1 MRTLAVILVI
11 ALGLGVAS
19 ARGMRSWSYKELVEA
34 SDVIAIITPSK
45 TLLRK
50 EKAPLPDMTG
60 VEGQRVETE
69 FTVVV
74 MLKGSLTDPKHLLL
88 HHYKDIR
95 TGGIANGPLLVAFDP
110 KEKFQYLAFLKKGA
124 DGQYTAVTG
133 QTDPWFSY
141 EKLQTKAF

>member
-1 MRTLAVILVI
+1 MRTLAIILVI

-34 SDVIAIITPSK
+34 S
-45 TLLRK
+45 
-50 EKAPLPDMTG
+50 KAPLPDMTG

-74 MLKGSLTDPKHLLL
+74 VLKGSLTDPKHLLL

-110 KEKFQYLAFLKKGA
+110 KEKFQYLAFLKTGA

-133 QTDPWFSY
+133 QTDPWFSF